1 MNELENEER
10 SWWSRNWKWVV
21 PVGGCFT
28 VILLGI
34 ILIGGAFFS
43 FFSAVKSGSGGDEA
57 FEIAQNN
64 TKVIEAL
71 GEPIEKGTFGS
82 NYNVKYN
89 NGHKTTEAT
98 IPINGPNG
106 EATLTVKTSGSDDDK
121 VYEVFEIQL
130 ENTGEII
137 DLRENQLDVGDY

>member
-10 SWWSRNWKWVV
+10 SWWSRNWKWLV

-57 FEIAQNN
+57 FEIVQSNA
-64 TKVIEAL
+64 KVIQAL
-71 GEPIEKGTFGS
+71 GEPIEKGFGG
-82 NYNVKYN
+82 NYNVNYK
-89 NGHKTTEAT
+89 NGEKTSKAT
-98 IPINGPNG
+98 IPLKGPKG

-137 DLRENQLDVGDY
+137 DLRDNTLDDAN